1 MNNNVLK
8 SILSVALTAVIT
20 AVSVTGVTAKIE
32 TDKFI
37 YKSDSG
43 YTATKISHPDKDVKT
58 TDGIVDYTGNGTL
71 GVNLENGEGD
81 RGQNYSWASVGYGD
95 YMYIGNC
102 LHRYS

>member
-1 MNNNVLK
+1 MRQ
-8 SILSVALTAVIT
+8 
-20 AVSVTGVTAKIE
+20 AKIE

-43 YTATKISHPDKDVKT
+43 YTATKISHPEKDVKT